1 MVKGSFQFKN
11 IIRLLTAFIELPFFI
26 LGYIVPRNKKL
37 WVFGYKKFFGDNPRY
52 LMEFI
57 NEHYPEIRTIWL
69 ARTAQCRNK
78 VRKLGF
84 ESETILSIRGMYYAF
99 RAGYGIVAEGFGDIN
114 RAAIN
119 GMKVIHLY
127 HGAPMKRI
135 LLDFPKNWQ
144 LIRNPLGNLANKITK
159 WILRQSLR
167 QVDLVT
173 ASSRII
179 KERYE
184 SAFGIDPS
192 KIVITGFARDDII
205 LSPLKKYDY
214 KQLLNIPAHSKIIL
228 YAPTWREGKWPKMK
242 ENGFDPIFWNTMLKE
257 YDAYLTLKVH
267 PVTEESVLEQC
278 GAKSENQIRII
289 SNKEHPDINYLLRQV
304 DILISDYSGTVYDFA
319 LLERPIIFFAPD
331 YEEYTK
337 TRPIYGSYKEV
348 TGGKYFKT
356 WAQLGLAVRDC
367 LDGKN
372 TTFLQ
377 NVRRIKTKYNAFND
391 TNNCERIYR
400 SIINFT

>member
-1 MVKGSFQFKN
+1 LKN
-11 IIRLLTAFIELPFFI
+11 VIRLLTALIEFPFFI
-26 LGYIVPRNKKL
+26 LGHFVPRNKKL

-57 NEHYPEIRTIWL
+57 NEHYPKIRTVWL
-69 ARTAQCRNK
+69 ARTARCRNE

-99 RAGYGIVAEGFGDIN
+99 RAGCGIVAEGFGDIN

-127 HGAPMKRI
+127 HGAPMKCI

-144 LIRNPLGNLANKITK
+144 IIRGPLGNLANKITK

-173 ASSRII
+173 ASSKII
-179 KERYE
+179 KDRFE
-184 SAFGIDPS
+184 SSFGIDS
-192 KIVITGFARDDII
+192 NKVVITGFARDDII
-205 LSPLKKYDY
+205 LSPQIKYDY
-214 KQLLNIPAHSKIIL
+214 KQLWNIAANSKIIL

-242 ENGFDPIFWNTMLKE
+242 QNKFDPKYWNTMLKE
-257 YDAYLTLKVH
+257 HDAYLMLKVH
-267 PVTEESVLEQC
+267 PITEEGVLEKWD
-278 GAKSENQIRII
+278 GKTENHVRII
-289 SNKEHPDINYLLRQV
+289 SNTEHPDVNYLLRQV
-304 DILISDYSGTVYDFA
+304 DILISDYSGIVYDFA

-337 TRPIYGSYKEV
+337 TRPLYNSYEELTKG
-348 TGGKYFKT
+348 TYFKT
-356 WAQLGLAVRDC
+356 WSELSLAVRDC
-367 LDGKN
+367 LHGKDAA
-372 TTFLQ
+372 FVQ
-377 NVRRIKTKYNAFND
+377 NSRRIKTKYNAFED

-400 SIINFT
+400 SIIELI